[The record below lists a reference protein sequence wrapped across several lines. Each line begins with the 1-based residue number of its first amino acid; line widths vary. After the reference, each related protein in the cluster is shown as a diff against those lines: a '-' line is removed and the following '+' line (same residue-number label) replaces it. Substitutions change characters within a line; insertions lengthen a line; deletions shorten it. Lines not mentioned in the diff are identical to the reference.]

1 MGVGF
6 KGVEILPFSLDN
18 LSLKMLIF
26 GCPGSNKFVEA
37 LTIDLS
43 TPCGNFKSS
52 IELDGVDFLIDGND
66 FNLLL
71 N

>member
-1 MGVGF
+1 
-6 KGVEILPFSLDN
+6 
-18 LSLKMLIF
+18 MLIF

-52 IELDGVDFLIDGND
+52 IELEGVDFLIDGND